1 MGPYIVDC
9 VCLEKRL
16 IVSPHLN
23 PPPQGGR
30 RKKAPNNAWNA
41 IFYLGNVNAND
52 KSNNNFVRA
61 VRGGCL

>member
-1 MGPYIVDC
+1 MGPHIVDF

-30 RKKAPNNAWNA
+30 RKTASNNAWSVN
-41 IFYLGNVNAND
+41 FNNGNVNAND
-52 KSNNNFVRA
+52 KTNNNFVRA
-61 VRGGCL
+61 VRGGS